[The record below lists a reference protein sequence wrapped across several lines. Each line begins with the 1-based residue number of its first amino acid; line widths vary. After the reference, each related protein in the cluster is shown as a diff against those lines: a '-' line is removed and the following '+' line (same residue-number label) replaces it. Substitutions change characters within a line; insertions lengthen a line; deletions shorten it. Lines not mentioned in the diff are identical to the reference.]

1 MRLRKSNGRI
11 FALLVTIGLVLV
23 AISCSK
29 APVRTTVPELTPEE
43 RARIVAEEE
52 AKKNPET
59 EHLKHGRTMEKSLA
73 ELYANKEE
81 LKSLREFQ
89 NQDIHFAF
97 DSYTLSPE
105 AQKILDK
112 KVAWL
117 RKHPDIKI
125 IIEGHCDERGSNEY
139 NLALGERRANSAREY
154 LINAGI
160 DPDRIHIISYGE
172 ERPLALGHDEASW
185 AINRRAHF
193 VVWKKL

>member
-11 FALLVTIGLVLV
+11 FALLAIIGLIFVSL
-23 AISCSK
+23 SCSK

-43 RARIVAEEE
+43 RARIAAEEE
-52 AKKNPET
+52 ARRKLEA
-59 EHLKHGRTMEKSLA
+59 ERLKHGRSVEESLA

-81 LKSLREFQ
+81 LKALQEFQ
-89 NQDIHFAF
+89 NEDIHFAF
-97 DSYTLSPE
+97 DSYVLSPE

-172 ERPLALGHDEASW
+172 ERPLALGSDEASW

-193 VVWKKL
+193 VVWKK